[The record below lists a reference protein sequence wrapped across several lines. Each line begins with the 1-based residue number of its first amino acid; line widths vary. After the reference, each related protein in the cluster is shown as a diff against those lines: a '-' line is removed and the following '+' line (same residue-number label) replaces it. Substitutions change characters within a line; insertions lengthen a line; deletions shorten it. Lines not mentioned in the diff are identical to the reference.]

1 MREVF
6 ASSLIVLARVKISFH
21 VQVSPSE
28 LLHPQVLRLSW
39 VTGQEHTL
47 Q

>member
-6 ASSLIVLARVKISFH
+6 ASSLIVLAWVNISFH
-21 VQVSPSE
+21 VQVRASE

>member
-6 ASSLIVLARVKISFH
+6 ASSLIVLAWVKISFH
-21 VQVSPSE
+21 VQVCPSE
-28 LLHPQVLRLSW
+28 LLHLQVLRLSW
-39 VTGQEHTL
+39 VIGQEHTL